1 MHSISNASVLIRTRE
16 YEIGFPATFSHFPVD
31 MSSEDLDFFVRY
43 ATDAMESPRE
53 IHEMDGK
60 KLRKSVVFDRGFL
73 VLGISGF
80 LKDIV
85 SDGANECN
93 GYGDLYNRP
102 CYGFIGCVWNMKK
115 EDASMALPDAFPEL
129 ETFQAILKEHISP
142 NWFRKK
148 HERWADPHPM
158 KYETEVFLG
167 EKGVLDATFTEEL
180 NMGKT
185 DEVKVFPIGM
195 GKAQIEQALYCAVKE
210 RKDVSVCTDL
220 GEEYEKYSFSNI
232 TNASCEAAAMKKKRR
247 KKSTTSYRNSA
258 VSIDDGQS
266 IPMSGSDK
274 DVSDLRG
281 SKTPLDSFSQN
292 PELKKQCE
300 ISLTVYAQDFSKV
313 YKVFNRKGWQCKQCQ
328 EIRNSLIPYKGKK
341 IGERYTF
348 FEKISEVGRFV
359 DEAKKELGDQL
370 VEIEIIY

>member
-31 MSSEDLDFFVRY
+31 MSSEDLEIFVRY
-43 ATDAMESPRE
+43 AADAMESPRE

-60 KLRKSVVFDRGFL
+60 KLRKIVICDRGFL

-80 LKDIV
+80 LKDII
-85 SDGANECN
+85 SDEMNECN

-115 EDASMALPDAFPEL
+115 EDALMTLPDAFPEL

-158 KYETEVFLG
+158 EYETEVALG
-167 EKGVLDATFTEEL
+167 EKGFLDATFTEEL
-180 NMGKT
+180 NLGKT
-185 DEVKVFPIGM
+185 EEIKVFPIGM
-195 GKAQIEQALYCAVKE
+195 SKTQIEQALYCAVKE

-220 GEEYEKYSFSNI
+220 GEEYEKYVFSNI
-232 TNASCEAAAMKKKRR
+232 TNASCEVAAMKKK
-247 KKSTTSYRNSA
+247 KPMTSCRNSV
-258 VSIDDGQS
+258 VSFDGGQS
-266 IPMSGSDK
+266 IPMSGGDK
-274 DVSDLRG
+274 DAADLRK
-281 SKTPLDSFSQN
+281 SKIPLDSLHRN
-292 PELKKQCE
+292 PESEKCCE
-300 ISLTVYAQDFSKV
+300 ISLVVYTQNFSEV
-313 YKVFNRKGWQCKQCQ
+313 YSIFNRQKWRLEQDRIQPIYDTLMFRKV
-328 EIRNSLIPYKGKK
+328 K
-341 IGERYTF
+341 IGEIYTLL
-348 FEKISEVGRFV
+348 EKTSKVGCFV

-370 VEIEIIY
+370 VEIQIIY